1 MGKTKCYHLF
11 NVLPVEVREKL
22 NIEESNFDSKK
33 MKIEPTTNGKKGI
46 LVFWYVFCRITKKA
60 EDGLIQKYKDK
71 LPTSAKVEHLMDNWN
86 LLGRCVITN
95 KEKEDVYIG
104 LDARKYL
111 IRPYQHSNKFHKEKE
126 PTSQKGWWAFR
137 I

>member
-1 MGKTKCYHLF
+1 
-11 NVLPVEVREKL
+11 
-22 NIEESNFDSKK
+22 
-33 MKIEPTTNGKKGI
+33 MKIEPTTNGKKDI
-46 LVFWYVFCRITKKA
+46 LVFWYVFCRITKKT

-95 KEKEDVYIG
+95 KEKEDVYIR
-104 LDARKYL
+104 LNARKYL

-126 PTSQKGWWAFR
+126 PTS
-137 I
+137 